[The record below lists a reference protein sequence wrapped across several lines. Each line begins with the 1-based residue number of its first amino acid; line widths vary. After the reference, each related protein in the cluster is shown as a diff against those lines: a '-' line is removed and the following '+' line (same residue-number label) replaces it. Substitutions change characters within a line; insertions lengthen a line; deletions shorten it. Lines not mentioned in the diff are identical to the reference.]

1 MRSLTVNSAVEFRAS
16 CEAKIGRGGD
26 FFYQYPSGFP
36 YCPYHEDFQIGATK
50 CWTPVDCLH
59 CQDQLQGAQYSI
71 FNIQYSINQCQC
83 NCQHQDLVLFS
94 PWWSWASFLP
104 LPLSFYHFIILS
116 TSSSPPPSL
125 PLSPGSWT
133 PVLIGVHGHAGL
145 WQSCLLH

>member
-1 MRSLTVNSAVEFRAS
+1 MISECSLFL
-16 CEAKIGRGGD
+16 
-26 FFYQYPSGFP
+26 YQYPSGFP
-36 YCPYHEDFQIGATK
+36 YCPYHEDFQIGTTK

-104 LPLSFYHFIILS
+104 LPLSFYHFINVIIATTIITIITRILDSCSHWCSWACWSLAVLPS
-116 TSSSPPPSL
+116 TLRMVKKTLGSTQFHRSS
-125 PLSPGSWT
+125 T
-133 PVLIGVHGHAGL
+133 
-145 WQSCLLH
+145 